1 MSGIA
6 ANPRF
11 LINLKELLD
20 GGHITEEEYVEQRR
34 SLLAPTT
41 TTSSTLETT
50 LAVLASTQVE
60 LLRFLT
66 SGTVRAPERPQ
77 GSQGAPP
84 VTPTSGV
91 SSATLESSAKRSRP
105 TLPPCVRSQGQ
116 KTLFDVGVV
125 DVGTPSSTTAK
136 RQRITLL
143 SGKFKCPA
151 VGCSKVFDK
160 PGPLAMHKKHKH
172 PDLEFGAQSVASLF
186 LHSMSSEQRA
196 KEDERLKARAIDVE
210 VSFLVRD
217 MVNKVA
223 NEAMRHM
230 TASELRS
237 MRAEVYRAR
246 DRRKNNKGAPRRK
259 ARSIGFKAKVPCP
272 LVVASP
278 HLSSFAGDSRV

>member
-1 MSGIA
+1 M
-6 ANPRF
+6 
-11 LINLKELLD
+11 
-20 GGHITEEEYVEQRR
+20 EQRR

-50 LAVLASTQVE
+50 LAVLASTQVK

-136 RQRITLL
+136 RHRITLL

-172 PDLEFGAQSVASLF
+172 PDLDSVHSRWLPYSCTPCPRSRGPRRMKG
-186 LHSMSSEQRA
+186 LKLGRSMSRS
-196 KEDERLKARAIDVE
+196 
-210 VSFLVRD
+210 VSSC
-217 MVNKVA
+217 A
-223 NEAMRHM
+223 
-230 TASELRS
+230 TWSTRS
-237 MRAEVYRAR
+237 PTR
-246 DRRKNNKGAPRRK
+246 P
-259 ARSIGFKAKVPCP
+259 
-272 LVVASP
+272 
-278 HLSSFAGDSRV
+278 